1 MISSSYLMLIVA
13 TLVIGMGAQWYV
25 NHKLKTYSHVANSTG
40 LTGAEAA
47 RQMLSYY
54 GISNVQVF
62 RGGPGQDYFDPRSNS
77 VTLSPEAFDGR
88 TITATATAC
97 HEVGHACQYAQDYT
111 PMKIRGAIVPAVN
124 LASNAW
130 IFLLMA
136 GIVLNIA
143 GLTTAAI
150 IMYAVVVLFQ
160 LVTLPVEFNASQRA
174 MAYMGQIGLP
184 AQERKGAFDVLR
196 AYAFTYLAAAPPSCS
211 FCGCSASARSER
223 SLLWRWKSARRQRK
237 RKPPR
242 RCRCRRPWAWP
253 RMPWKRWWCAWW
265 ARFPR

>member
-77 VTLSPEAFDGR
+77 VSLSPEAFDGR

-97 HEVGHACQYAQDYT
+97 HEVGHACQYAQD
-111 PMKIRGAIVPAVN
+111 
-124 LASNAW
+124 
-130 IFLLMA
+130 
-136 GIVLNIA
+136 GIGKFQKNVGKFRHLCQR
-143 GLTTAAI
+143 LYRTAHS
-150 IMYAVVVLFQ
+150 VHSKHQ
-160 LVTLPVEFNASQRA
+160 HCKSKQNASYIF
-174 MAYMGQIGLP
+174 MLII
-184 AQERKGAFDVLR
+184 F
-196 AYAFTYLAAAPPSCS
+196 
-211 FCGCSASARSER
+211 
-223 SLLWRWKSARRQRK
+223 
-237 RKPPR
+237 
-242 RCRCRRPWAWP
+242 
-253 RMPWKRWWCAWW
+253 
-265 ARFPR
+265 

>member
-1 MISSSYLMLIVA
+1 MISNSYLMLVVV
-13 TLVIGMGAQWYV
+13 TLIIGMGAQWYV

-40 LTGAEAA
+40 LTGSEAA
-47 RQMLSYY
+47 RQMLAYY
-54 GISNVQVF
+54 GISNVEV
-62 RGGPGQDYFDPRSNS
+62 RPGGPGQDFFDPRTNS
-77 VTLSPEAFDGR
+77 VTLSPEAYGGR
-88 TITATATAC
+88 SITATATAC
-97 HEVGHACQYAQDYT
+97 HEVGHACQFAQDYA

-136 GIVLNIA
+136 GIFLHIS

-174 MAYMGQIGLP
+174 MVYMGQIGLP

-196 AYAFTYLAAAPPSCS
+196 ACAFTYLAAALTSVLQ
-211 FCGCSASARSER
+211 
-223 SLLWRWKSARRQRK
+223 LLWLLNQRED
-237 RKPPR
+237 
-242 RCRCRRPWAWP
+242 
-253 RMPWKRWWCAWW
+253 
-265 ARFPR
+265 